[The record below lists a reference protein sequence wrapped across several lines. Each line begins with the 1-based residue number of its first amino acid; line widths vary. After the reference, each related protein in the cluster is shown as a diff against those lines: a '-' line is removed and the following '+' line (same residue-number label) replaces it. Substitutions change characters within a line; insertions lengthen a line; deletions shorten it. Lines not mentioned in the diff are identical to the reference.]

1 MLEEEEEEEEED
13 DDDNA
18 DADDED
24 DCLLNVWMFLCFPRM
39 PRGFLRSG
47 GICTHK

>member
-1 MLEEEEEEEEED
+1 MCLKKKKKKMI
-13 DDDNA
+13 NA

-24 DCLLNVWMFLCFPRM
+24 DCLLNVWMFLCFSRM